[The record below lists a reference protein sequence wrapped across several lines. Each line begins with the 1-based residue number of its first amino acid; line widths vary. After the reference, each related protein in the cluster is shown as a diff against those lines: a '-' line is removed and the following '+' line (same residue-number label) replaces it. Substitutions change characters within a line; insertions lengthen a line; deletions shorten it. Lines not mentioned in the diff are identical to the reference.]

1 MLYLDPSSYNNS
13 YKKYYFYLTLLNVE
27 KSTPFIPINKPWIGD
42 DEKKEILSVLEEE
55 SFTSPA
61 YGGGKRVRIFEDLL
75 KDYLKC
81 KHVIAVNSGT
91 AALHAALLSLDI
103 KPGDEVL
110 LPSFTFVATAN
121 AVVAVGAVPIFVD
134 IDIGSYTIDVTDL
147 KRKITP
153 KSRAIIPVHLYGHV
167 ANIEEVLD
175 VAGEDSL
182 FVVEDACQSLGSQL
196 RKKQTGTFGNLGC
209 FSLYASKV
217 VTSGEGG
224 AIVTDDDSLADKLK
238 MIRNHGMVKG
248 YDTQAFGLNLR
259 LPELSAALAIS
270 QIKKLSLILEKRR
283 RNANH
288 LNDLLKEIKKEK
300 EKEKEQKESKMNV
313 NECEL
318 VLPIEGEG
326 TEYNWYLYTI
336 RFSHKNFI
344 QIREVVRNELVKSG
358 IGATVYY
365 DPPVH
370 QTPYYDKMS
379 RINKNANS
387 IDLPNTELASKSVL
401 SLPVHPLVTEKEIE
415 YISGILKNAIEKF

>member
-1 MLYLDPSSYNNS
+1 MNA
-13 YKKYYFYLTLLNVE
+13 E
-27 KSTPFIPINKPWIGD
+27 KSTSFIPINKPWIGD

-61 YGGGKRVRIFEDLL
+61 YDGGKRVRVFEDLL

-91 AALHAALLSLDI
+91 AALHAALLSLGI

-121 AVVAVGAVPIFVD
+121 AVVAVGAVPVFVD
-134 IDIGSYTIDVTDL
+134 IDIGNYTIDLMDL

-153 KSRAIIPVHLYGHV
+153 KSRVIIPVHLYGHV
-167 ANIEEVLD
+167 VNIEEVLEI
-175 VAGEDSL
+175 AGKNSL
-182 FVVEDACQSLGSQL
+182 FVVEDACQSLGSQMH
-196 RKKQTGTFGNLGC
+196 KKQTGTFGNLGC

-224 AIVTDDDSLADKLK
+224 AIVTDDDSLADRLK

-248 YDTQAFGLNLR
+248 YDTQVFGLNLR

-270 QIKKLSLILEKRR
+270 QIKKLNLILNKRR
-283 RNANH
+283 QNANN
-288 LNDLLKEIKKEK
+288 LNDLLNEIKKK
-300 EKEKEQKESKMNV
+300 VDK
-313 NECEL
+313 CEL
-318 VLPIEGEG
+318 VLPEEGERRV
-326 TEYNWYLYTI
+326 YNWYLYTI
-336 RFSHKNFI
+336 RFSHNNSS
-344 QIREVVRNELVKSG
+344 QIRDTIRNELTQNG

-370 QTPYYDKMS
+370 LTPYFGKLS
-379 RINKNANS
+379 RIDNAS
-387 IDLPNTELASKSVL
+387 IDLANTELASKSVL

-415 YISGILKNAIEKF
+415 YISLKLKNALEKL